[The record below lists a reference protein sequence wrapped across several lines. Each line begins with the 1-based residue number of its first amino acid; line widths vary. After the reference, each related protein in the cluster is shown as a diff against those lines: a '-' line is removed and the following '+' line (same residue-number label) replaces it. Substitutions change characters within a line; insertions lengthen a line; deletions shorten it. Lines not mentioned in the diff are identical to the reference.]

1 MITRII
7 PVAMLSALII
17 GNTGCKSDGGFKKL
31 KGIEYKIVKDVPGKT
46 AQMGEIV
53 EVHMIAKADTFTLA
67 DTRTQQGMPVPMR
80 VEEVKGSGQFQAVL
94 PMVSAGDSVL
104 IEVSCDTLLANIP
117 AEQRAQQQ
125 LPPWLKK
132 GGKIK
137 INMSIVAIKSM
148 EDYRKDMEKKQEE
161 MQHQM
166 KEKAAQQMPVDDRL
180 LQDYF
185 AKNNIKAQKTASG
198 LYYTISKPGSGA
210 NIAKGQVASVRYTG
224 KTLEGKVFD
233 SNVDTTVSH
242 NKDLLNVPVGAHQVI
257 AGMDEGLELLKKGS
271 KATLYMPSP
280 LAYGPNS
287 PSPAIPANS
296 ILIFDVEIVDVK
308 AGAPMGGGPEG
319 PGAPPAPT
327 K

>member
-7 PVAMLSALII
+7 PVAMLGALII
-17 GNTGCKSDGGFKKL
+17 GNTGCKSGGDFKKL

-46 AQMGEIV
+46 AQMGDIV
-53 EVHMIAKADTFTLA
+53 EFHMLAKADTFTLA
-67 DTRTQQGMPVPMR
+67 DTRMQGNPAPIR
-80 VEEVKGSGQFQAVL
+80 VEEVKGSGQFQAVF
-94 PMVSAGDSVL
+94 PMVSVGDSV
-104 IEVSCDTLLANIP
+104 IVEISCDTLIANIP

-132 GGKIK
+132 GNKIK
-137 INMSIVAIKSM
+137 INMSIVAIKNM
-148 EDYRKDMEKKQEE
+148 DDYKKDMEKKQEE
-161 MQHQM
+161 MQRQM
-166 KEKAAQQMPVDDRL
+166 KEKAAQQMPVDDRM

-198 LYYTISKPGSGA
+198 LYYTIQKPGSGP
-210 NIAKGQVASVRYTG
+210 NVAKGQVASVRYTG
-224 KTLEGKVFD
+224 KTLDGKVFD
-233 SNVDTTVSH
+233 SNVDTTVTH
-242 NKDLLNVPVGAHQVI
+242 NSQLLTVPVGAHNVI
-257 AGMDEGLELLKKGS
+257 PGMDEGLELLKKGS

-280 LAYGPNS
+280 LAYGPQS

-308 AGAPMGGGPEG
+308 AGAPMGGPEG

-327 K
+327 R

>member
-46 AQMGEIV
+46 AQVGDIV
-53 EVHMIAKADTFTLA
+53 EFHMLAKADTFTLA
-67 DTRTQQGMPVPMR
+67 DTRNQQGNPAPIR
-80 VEEVKGSGQFQAVL
+80 VEEVKGSGQFQAIFPLLSV
-94 PMVSAGDSVL
+94 GDSAI
-104 IEVSCDTLLANIP
+104 IEISCDTLIANIP
-117 AEQRAQQQ
+117 AEQRQNQQ

-132 GGKIK
+132 GNKIK
-137 INMSIVAIKSM
+137 INLSVVGIKNM

-161 MQHQM
+161 MQRQM

-198 LYYTISKPGSGA
+198 LYYTIQKPGSGA
-210 NIAKGQVASVRYTG
+210 NIAKGQMASVKYTG
-224 KTLEGKVFD
+224 KLLDGKVFD

-242 NKDLLNVPVGAHQVI
+242 NKELLTVPVGAHQVI
-257 AGMDEGLELLKKGS
+257 PGMDEGLELMKKGG
-271 KATLYMPSP
+271 KATFYMPSP

-287 PSPAIPANS
+287 PSPAIPVNS
-296 ILIFDVEIVDVK
+296 ILVFDVEVVEVK
-308 AGAPMGGGPEG
+308 AGAPMGGHEG
-319 PGAPPAPT
+319 PGAPPAT
-327 K
+327 R